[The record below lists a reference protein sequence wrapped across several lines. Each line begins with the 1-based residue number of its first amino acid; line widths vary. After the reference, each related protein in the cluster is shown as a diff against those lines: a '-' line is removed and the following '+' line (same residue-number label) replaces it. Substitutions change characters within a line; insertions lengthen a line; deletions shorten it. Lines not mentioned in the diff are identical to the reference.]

1 MRAHPGNGVRRG
13 KHGCFNLLWR
23 NDAAV
28 MTSMLWRMIGS
39 KELAFIAELSWRV
52 WAEAATTKVC
62 RPDTWRSV
70 VNP

>member
-1 MRAHPGNGVRRG
+1 
-13 KHGCFNLLWR
+13 
-23 NDAAV
+23 
-28 MTSMLWRMIGS
+28 MLWRMIGS